1 MNLSMSKEETSARS
15 PAMITSYLA
24 NLALVALISAIG
36 LVLIGSVVRVTGYGL
51 GCPDWPLCYG
61 QVIPP
66 LKIGAW
72 VEFSH
77 RFLGGLVS
85 LLVVGVA
92 VLAWR
97 QQRADKWIVRPAVA
111 AVAVLVVQVG
121 LGGLH
126 VLSEL
131 PGWTGLIHT
140 GVAMALVG
148 LLAVVAVTSRP
159 RGLVGR
165 PSLGRLPQWAVWA
178 AGATYLL
185 LLTGSL
191 VTRTGASLACPAF
204 PLCGLQT
211 IPEFLGPL
219 VTIQFI
225 HRIVAT
231 LVGLLILAVVARLWQ
246 IGRQWAN
253 LRLAAVGLTFLLI
266 AQFTLGISNVLLR
279 LPMWSRSL
287 HLVTGA
293 SLWALLVVIAT
304 AVKRET

>member
-1 MNLSMSKEETSARS
+1 MKREVAVSTTPRLS
-15 PAMITSYLA
+15 
-24 NLALVALISAIG
+24 NLALLALVSAIL
-36 LVLIGSVVRVTGYGL
+36 LVLIGSIVRVTGYGL

-66 LKIGAW
+66 LQIGAW

-85 LLVVGVA
+85 LLVVLVA

-159 RGLVGR
+159 PGSVDR
-165 PSLGRLPQWAVWA
+165 PPLGRLPQWAMWA

-204 PLCGLQT
+204 PLCGLDT
-211 IPEFLGPL
+211 MPDFLRPL
-219 VTIQFI
+219 VTIQMA
-225 HRIVAT
+225 HRIIAT
-231 LVGLLILAVVARLWQ
+231 LVGLLVLAVVARLWPA
-246 IGRQWAN
+246 GRQWPN
-253 LRLAAVGLTFLLI
+253 LRLAAFGLTFLLV

-293 SLWALLVVIAT
+293 SLWALLVVVAT
-304 AVKRET
+304 AMNVRQSARLPV